1 MKKFLSFSML
11 LTACLAIGSA
21 HAQQAKVQRPM
32 QAIKQLELGAVYDAN
47 SLNNS
52 GSPSLNG
59 GNPSFQTEA
68 VNIWSEN
75 FGSNPNTNGWMN
87 YGFRGIN
94 TGSIPDTM
102 GIWEYRGLSTL
113 PASGTG
119 SRGAYAAGT
128 QAIQSPTRTN
138 GFMIFDSDWL
148 DNNGSPTGT
157 GIWASPHRGM
167 LVTPAIDLS
176 AYDFV
181 NLSFYQYYRRFGGPG
196 GAQSTTGTYLLFS
209 RNNGLTWSDTLAL
222 NSNIAVNS
230 STPNNNFQRVNISS
244 YVGGEDS
251 VKIAFLF
258 NGDYYFWMID
268 DIAVEQAPRV
278 DMSIT
283 DTKFLPDTARNRVVE
298 YGIIPDSNKTFL
310 RFQARVRNIGTTTRN
325 NVQLQVSVIDT
336 TAPNTPV
343 FTGTSLV
350 LPSLNPFT
358 DTLLTISTAYTP
370 TVRKFSRVNYSL
382 NFDSVSLDSTANNT
396 ATRQF
401 ELTDSLMSVSVSK
414 PTSSL
419 IFGTRN
425 FMGNPPSVYDL
436 KIANI
441 CELVNSDTVTSATAL
456 IQGTGTSTSQA
467 GALIFFTL
475 ETSDPTSG
483 LPGGQA
489 AVVLETDLYTLTA
502 TDVSRG
508 RVTIPFPAT
517 VGGSPQDRVVT
528 PGDYW
533 LVANLFSNNGTT
545 HISLLDDQT
554 VTMPSFASVL
564 FRQTDWFTNGNAVR
578 MSLNFG
584 RVPRVPGA
592 SVADLNEFAAIA
604 YPNPTA
610 DLLNIK
616 LSAVRDLGKVQTSLF
631 DMTGRLV
638 RSDVTEANGQSAR
651 FTLDL
656 ASVPNG
662 TYYLDVLSD
671 AGSKRQRVIVRH

>member
-1 MKKFLSFSML
+1 
-11 LTACLAIGSA
+11 
-21 HAQQAKVQRPM
+21 
-32 QAIKQLELGAVYDAN
+32 
-47 SLNNS
+47 
-52 GSPSLNG
+52 
-59 GNPSFQTEA
+59 
-68 VNIWSEN
+68 
-75 FGSNPNTNGWMN
+75 
-87 YGFRGIN
+87 
-94 TGSIPDTM
+94 
-102 GIWEYRGLSTL
+102 
-113 PASGTG
+113 
-119 SRGAYAAGT
+119 
-128 QAIQSPTRTN
+128 
-138 GFMIFDSDWL
+138 MIFDSDWL

-196 GAQSTTGTYLLFS
+196 GAQSATGTYLLFS

-350 LPSLNPFT
+350 LPALGPFT

-396 ATRQF
+396 ASRQF

-425 FMGNPPSVYDL
+425 FTGNPPSVFDL

-441 CELVNSDTVTSATAL
+441 CELVNTDTVTSATAL

-475 ETSDPTSG
+475 EKSDTTTG

-517 VGGSPQDRVVT
+517 LGGSAQDRVVP

-533 LVANLFSNNGTT
+533 LVANLFSNNGAN

-554 VTMPSFASVL
+554 VTMPWFASVL
-564 FRQTDWFTNGNAVR
+564 FRQTDWFNNGNAVR

-631 DMTGRLV
+631 DMTG
-638 RSDVTEANGQSAR
+638 
-651 FTLDL
+651 
-656 ASVPNG
+656 
-662 TYYLDVLSD
+662 
-671 AGSKRQRVIVRH
+671 

>member
-1 MKKFLSFSML
+1 MNKFISLSIL

-59 GNPSFQTEA
+59 GNTSFQTEA
-68 VNIWSEN
+68 VNIWSDN
-75 FGSNPNTNGWMN
+75 FGSNPNTTGWTN

-94 TGSIPDTM
+94 TGPTPDTA

-157 GIWASPHRGM
+157 GMWASPHRGM
-167 LVTPAIDLS
+167 LITPAIDLS
-176 AYDFV
+176 AYDYV

-196 GAQSTTGTYLLFS
+196 GLQSATGTYLLFS
-209 RNNGLTWSDTLAL
+209 KNNGLTWSDTLAL
-222 NSNIAVNS
+222 NSGIAVNS

-258 NGDYYFWMID
+258 NGDYYFWMVD

-283 DTKFLPDTARNRVVE
+283 DTKFLPDTSRNRVIE

-310 RFQARVRNIGTTTRN
+310 YFQARVRNIGTTVRN

-336 TAPNTPV
+336 TAPNTPL
-343 FTGTSLV
+343 FTGTSLA
-350 LPSLNPFT
+350 LPALDPFA

-370 TVRKFSRVNYSL
+370 TLYKFTRVNYSL
-382 NFDSVSLDSTANNT
+382 SFDSVSLDSTANNT
-396 ATRQF
+396 ASRQF
-401 ELTDSLMSVSVSK
+401 ELTDSLMSVSVSRP
-414 PTSSL
+414 PTSL

-425 FMGNPPSVYDL
+425 FTGNPPSVFDL
-436 KIANI
+436 KVANI
-441 CELVNSDTVTSATAL
+441 CELVNTDTVTSATAL
-456 IQGTGTSTSQA
+456 MATGTNGSQA
-467 GALIFFTL
+467 GGLIFFTL
-475 ETSDPTSG
+475 ETSDATTG

-489 AVVLETDLYTLTA
+489 AVVLETDLYTLTSI
-502 TDVSRG
+502 DVSRG

-517 VGGSPQDRVVT
+517 LGGSPQERIVQ

-533 LVANLFSNNGTT
+533 LVAHLFSNNGAN
-545 HISLLDDQT
+545 HVSLLDDQT
-554 VTMPSFASVL
+554 VTMPWFASVL
-564 FRQTDWFTNGNAVR
+564 YRSTDWFNNGNAIR
-578 MSLNFG
+578 NSLNFG

-592 SVADLNEFAAIA
+592 SIAELNEFVAIA
-604 YPNPTA
+604 YPNPTS

-616 LSAVRDLGKVQTSLF
+616 LSAARDLGKVKTSLF

-638 RSDVTEANGQSAR
+638 RSEVAESNGQSAR
-651 FTLDL
+651 YTLDL
-656 ASVPNG
+656 TSVPNG
-662 TYYLDVLSD
+662 TYYLDVLSV

>member
-1 MKKFLSFSML
+1 
-11 LTACLAIGSA
+11 
-21 HAQQAKVQRPM
+21 
-32 QAIKQLELGAVYDAN
+32 LELGAVCDAN

-59 GNPSFQTEA
+59 GNPSYQTEA
-68 VNIWSEN
+68 VNIWSDN

-196 GAQSTTGTYLLFS
+196 GAQSATGTYLLFS

-298 YGIIPDSNKTFL
+298 YGIIPDSNKTFFAL
-310 RFQARVRNIGTTTRN
+310 SGQGKKHW
-325 NVQLQVSVIDT
+325 
-336 TAPNTPV
+336 
-343 FTGTSLV
+343 
-350 LPSLNPFT
+350 
-358 DTLLTISTAYTP
+358 YH
-370 TVRKFSRVNYSL
+370 
-382 NFDSVSLDSTANNT
+382 
-396 ATRQF
+396 
-401 ELTDSLMSVSVSK
+401 
-414 PTSSL
+414 
-419 IFGTRN
+419 
-425 FMGNPPSVYDL
+425 
-436 KIANI
+436 
-441 CELVNSDTVTSATAL
+441 NS
-456 IQGTGTSTSQA
+456 
-467 GALIFFTL
+467 
-475 ETSDPTSG
+475 
-483 LPGGQA
+483 
-489 AVVLETDLYTLTA
+489 
-502 TDVSRG
+502 
-508 RVTIPFPAT
+508 
-517 VGGSPQDRVVT
+517 
-528 PGDYW
+528 
-533 LVANLFSNNGTT
+533 
-545 HISLLDDQT
+545 
-554 VTMPSFASVL
+554 
-564 FRQTDWFTNGNAVR
+564 
-578 MSLNFG
+578 
-584 RVPRVPGA
+584 
-592 SVADLNEFAAIA
+592 
-604 YPNPTA
+604 
-610 DLLNIK
+610 
-616 LSAVRDLGKVQTSLF
+616 
-631 DMTGRLV
+631 
-638 RSDVTEANGQSAR
+638 
-651 FTLDL
+651 
-656 ASVPNG
+656 
-662 TYYLDVLSD
+662 
-671 AGSKRQRVIVRH
+671 

>member
-1 MKKFLSFSML
+1 MKKFLSLSML
-11 LTACLAIGSA
+11 LTACLTFDSV

-32 QAIKQLELGAVYDAN
+32 QAIKQLDLGAVYDAN
-47 SLNNS
+47 ALNNA

-59 GNPSFQTEA
+59 VNPSFQTEA

-75 FGSNPNTNGWMN
+75 FGSNPNTTGWTN

-94 TGSIPDTM
+94 TGATPDTT

-196 GAQSTTGTYLLFS
+196 GAQSATGTYLLFS

-350 LPSLNPFT
+350 LPALDPFT

-396 ATRQF
+396 ASRQF
-401 ELTDSLMSVSVSK
+401 ELTDSLMSVSVTK

-425 FMGNPPSVYDL
+425 FMGNPASVFDL

-441 CELVNSDTVTSATAL
+441 CELVNTDTVTSATAL

-475 ETSDPTSG
+475 ETSDATTG

-517 VGGSPQDRVVT
+517 VGGSPQERIVQ

-564 FRQTDWFTNGNAVR
+564 FRQTDWFTNGNAIR

-656 ASVPNG
+656 ASIPNG